1 MPFNAILG
9 TQSYNEV
16 AVVDYSHPPIITTM
30 EPLADQGELAPGLMA
45 SRDDNDKVVPFD
57 GFDESIGTGDG
68 SKTDF
73 SGTLSSA
80 PVMPGRV
87 EVTDGSETFTD
98 DEQGNLEGDA
108 GGSGTINYITGDV
121 SVTFNSAPASDADI
135 QASYVNRIA
144 GVVTLRCDTANE
156 DAVSVLEHGTVARN
170 MLRKN
175 GNDPSAED
183 IKSLRAAGIYP
194 R

>member
-1 MPFNAILG
+1 MPYNANLG
-9 TQSYNEV
+9 TQSFNEV

-45 SRDDNDKVVPFD
+45 SEDGNGKVVPYDQYTEVF
-57 GFDESIGTGDG
+57 GTGDG
-68 SKTDF
+68 AVTDF
-73 SGTLSSA
+73 TGTLSNA

-87 EVTDGSETFTD
+87 EVTDGSETFVD
-98 DEQGNLEGDA
+98 DEQGNLESDA
-108 GGSGTINYITGDV
+108 GGTGTINYLTGEISV
-121 SVTFNSAPASDADI
+121 SFNSAPSTDADV

-156 DAVSVLEHGTVARN
+156 DAASVLEHGTVARN
-170 MLRKN
+170 MLSRN
-175 GNDPSAED
+175 GSEPTAGD